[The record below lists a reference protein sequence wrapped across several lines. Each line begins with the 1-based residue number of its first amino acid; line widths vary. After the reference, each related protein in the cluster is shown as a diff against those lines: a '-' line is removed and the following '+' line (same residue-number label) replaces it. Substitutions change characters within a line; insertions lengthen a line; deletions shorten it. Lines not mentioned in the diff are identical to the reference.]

1 MEITPKLIDHLSH
14 LARLEFDLDKK
25 ENIRNDVERMVGF
38 IEKLQE
44 LNTDGVEPLLFMS
57 DAQNVWRADDITGSV
72 SRKEALSNSPIKDE
86 TFFKVPTVIKKQN

>member
-57 DAQNVWRADDITGSV
+57 DAQNVWRADEVSRSV
-72 SRKEALSNSPIKDE
+72 SRQEALSNAPIKDE
-86 TFFKVPTVIKKQN
+86 TYFKVPTVIKK

>member
-1 MEITPKLIDHLSH
+1 MEITPKMIDHLAALS
-14 LARLEFDLDKK
+14 RLEFDLEKK

-57 DAQNVWRADDITGSV
+57 DTQNVWRADEVKGSI
-72 SRKEALSNSPIKDE
+72 SRKDALSNAPVKDE
-86 TFFKVPTVIKKQN
+86 HFFKVPKVIKK

>member
-1 MEITPKLIDHLSH
+1 MEITPKLIDHLAH
-14 LARLEFDLDKK
+14 LARLEFDQDRK

-57 DAQNVWRADDITGSV
+57 DTQNVWRTDEIAGSV
-72 SRKEALSNSPIKDE
+72 SRMDALSNSPIKDE
-86 TFFKVPTVIKKQN
+86 TFFKVPTVIKK